1 MKWFIQVRVKKGE
14 LIPRRVHLYKCLY
27 KCRPNR
33 NQTAMAVIP
42 KRGTVGGEERGECL
56 LSALCVSVLF
66 EDSLLSAL
74 CVSVLFKILFVCL
87 FCNEHVYYH
96 FENKKYVHQEN
107 GIEFKLWSLQDCYS
121 LHQGELGLFVKM
133 NLSDAGYIFHLWLLF
148 PWLLLACLKIHMFLY
163 VP

>member
-1 MKWFIQVRVKKGE
+1 
-14 LIPRRVHLYKCLY
+14 
-27 KCRPNR
+27 
-33 NQTAMAVIP
+33 MAVIP
-42 KRGTVGGEERGECL
+42 KRGPVGGEERGECL

-107 GIEFKLWSLQDCYS
+107 GIEFKL
-121 LHQGELGLFVKM
+121 
-133 NLSDAGYIFHLWLLF
+133 
-148 PWLLLACLKIHMFLY
+148 
-163 VP
+163 